1 MQMPPVVHIVGRRN
15 AGKTTLVCD
24 LISSISAT
32 GLRVGSVKHTH
43 HHHELDTP
51 GKDSHRHRTAGA
63 VAVGILS
70 PQMTAMFIPGDREAA
85 GDDRYAAFRPMF
97 ATCDLIIVEGDLQAR
112 ASRLEVWRKEM
123 AEPPYALSDP
133 GITAVISDD
142 DVMGITC
149 PVWKRTP
156 IETVARQLL
165 QLVGKSLHDLA

>member
-1 MQMPPVVHIVGRRN
+1 MRMPPVIHVVGRRN

-24 LISSISAT
+24 LISSISAS

-43 HHHELDTP
+43 HQHELDTP

-85 GDDRYAAFRPMF
+85 GDDRYAAFRSMF

-112 ASRLEVWRKEM
+112 ATKLEVWRREM
-123 AEPPYALSDP
+123 AEPPYAVSDP
-133 GITAVISDD
+133 TISAVISDD
-142 DVMGITC
+142 AVQGVTC
-149 PVWKRTP
+149 ALWKRTP
-156 IETVARQLL
+156 IEDVARQSLHLL
-165 QLVGKSLHDLA
+165 GKSFHDLA